1 MAFGE
6 KRKRGLMRFVLHI
19 LAFSFVLAALASCS
33 RDARSSKRVDA
44 PPTMSNSSP
53 PGEAAQ
59 SISAVDPYQDIPL
72 LTPVMHRTQAG
83 EPDADGW
90 CHAAST
96 RGSFS
101 VTLPGPFTDYM
112 LKSTTTTGGV
122 GVFHTVATKDASGTE
137 FNVLQTE
144 CIGKR
149 PPATLSRVESLKDRF
164 EKVGAAVEHRDF
176 TIDGLPADRL
186 SVCAPGVS
194 AEMVLV
200 SRGSSDY
207 MISVQWRGHAAE
219 TLDQDIERFLASFR
233 FTAPDHRNLAN

>member
-1 MAFGE
+1 
-6 KRKRGLMRFVLHI
+6 MRFVLHI

-44 PPTMSNSSP
+44 P
-53 PGEAAQ
+53 
-59 SISAVDPYQDIPL
+59 
-72 LTPVMHRTQAG
+72 
-83 EPDADGW
+83 
-90 CHAAST
+90 
-96 RGSFS
+96 
-101 VTLPGPFTDYM
+101 
-112 LKSTTTTGGV
+112 
-122 GVFHTVATKDASGTE
+122 
-137 FNVLQTE
+137 
-144 CIGKR
+144 
-149 PPATLSRVESLKDRF
+149 LSRVESLKDRF

-186 SVCAPGVS
+186 SVRAPGVS